1 MYFLFV
7 WMMNQIFSL
16 KFKITR
22 YNTHITGK
30 CAIAHLP
37 IKKKGILFME
47 KNINTKELNNLLI
60 KEKLLPNLPKGTLVF
75 QECLKNIPC
84 IYNVPYICVA
94 SPKVSL
100 LAHEAMNLIEDL
112 KLTCSKII
120 PYNDEFKDQYP
131 IVCMTELAE
140 KPVNLWLEIYPIINN
155 DLLIYFY
162 TSSELS
168 FYDML

>member
-1 MYFLFV
+1 M
-7 WMMNQIFSL
+7 
-16 KFKITR
+16 
-22 YNTHITGK
+22 
-30 CAIAHLP
+30 
-37 IKKKGILFME
+37 
-47 KNINTKELNNLLI
+47 
-60 KEKLLPNLPKGTLVF
+60 
-75 QECLKNIPC
+75 LKNIPC

-168 FYDML
+168 FYDMF

>member
-75 QECLKNIPC
+75 QECLRIIVWIITLRYYYQFIYTTWQNKKITASYFFIC
-84 IYNVPYICVA
+84 IFHYLCI
-94 SPKVSL
+94 
-100 LAHEAMNLIEDL
+100 
-112 KLTCSKII
+112 
-120 PYNDEFKDQYP
+120 
-131 IVCMTELAE
+131 
-140 KPVNLWLEIYPIINN
+140 
-155 DLLIYFY
+155 
-162 TSSELS
+162 
-168 FYDML
+168 